1 MPRPRG
7 NNVKPS
13 FGLTF
18 TGSAADQDL
27 AANLLG
33 SPYYPQRVHLIDVGT
48 YALEFEA
55 IPRAGQPRH
64 TLTVTLTADNVPLTL
79 NLPVAKLLAGTTN
92 DAQLV
97 AEY

>member
-18 TGSAADQDL
+18 IGSAVDQDL
-27 AANLLG
+27 TAHLKD

-48 YALEFEA
+48 YVLEFEA
-55 IPRAGQPRH
+55 VPSVGGANH
-64 TLTVTLTADNVPLTL
+64 TLTVTLTTDNLPLTL
-79 NLPVAKLLAGTTN
+79 NVPVKRLMAGTTN

>member
-18 TGSAADQDL
+18 IGSAVDQDL
-27 AANLLG
+27 AAYLES

-64 TLTVTLTADNVPLTL
+64 TLTVTLTADNIPLTL
-79 NLPVAKLLAGTTN
+79 NVPAVKLLAATTN

>member
-18 TGSAADQDL
+18 IGGADQSL
-27 AANLLG
+27 ASELSS

-55 IPRAGQPRH
+55 VPREGQPRH
-64 TLTVTLTADNVPLTL
+64 ALTVTLTADNIPLTL
-79 NLPVAKLLAGTTN
+79 ELPVAKLLAATT
-92 DAQLV
+92 DDVQLI

>member
-13 FGLTF
+13 FGLTW
-18 TGSAADQDL
+18 TGSAGDQDL
-27 AANLLG
+27 AAKLKD

-55 IPRAGQPRH
+55 IPRTGDARH
-64 TLTVTLTADNVPLTL
+64 TLTVTLTADNIPLTL
-79 NLPVAKLLAGTTN
+79 QLPPVKLLAATTN
-92 DAQLV
+92 GVQLI

>member
-7 NNVKPS
+7 NNIKPS

-18 TGSAADQDL
+18 TGSAVDQNL
-27 AANLLG
+27 AAQLDS

-55 IPRAGQPRH
+55 TPRAGQPRH
-64 TLTVTLTADNVPLTL
+64 TLTVTLTADNIPLTL
-79 NLPVAKLLAGTTN
+79 QLPAVKLLAATT
-92 DAQLV
+92 DDVQLI

>member
-18 TGSAADQDL
+18 TGSAVDQDL
-27 AANLLG
+27 AAKLLD

-55 IPRAGQPRH
+55 VPQLDGARH
-64 TLTVTLTADNVPLTL
+64 MLTVTLTADNVPLML
-79 NLPVAKLLAGTTN
+79 ELPVAKLLAATTN
-92 DAQLV
+92 GAQLV

>member
-18 TGSAADQDL
+18 AGSAGDQDL
-27 AANLLG
+27 AAKLLD

-55 IPRAGQPRH
+55 VPKKGQPRH

-79 NLPVAKLLAGTTN
+79 ELPVAKLLAATTD